1 MKPFLGK
8 RTIMSRDMRRIMR
21 IMRRRRITRRKSM
34 AMSIYLHHHDVQ
46 HVQHVRLMILR

>member
-21 IMRRRRITRRKSM
+21 IMRRRITRRKSV

-46 HVQHVRLMILR
+46 HVRLMILR